1 MNNILIIGNGS
12 REHCIADILSNYE
25 KNNVYVLNGNPGMYY
40 FNPRIK
46 LVNNIDIYNYY
57 DISEFC
63 INENIYYVIIGG
75 EEHLAKGITEY
86 LEYKHI
92 CVIGPSKIGAK
103 LESSKYYAK
112 QFMNSV
118 GIPTAD
124 YQVYNYDDLV
134 NYIYKLKND
143 LITKYNGVYNLNNII
158 SKMVIKLD
166 GLAFGKGVYLPNTI
180 EEMES
185 VLTELNNNS
194 NLNKLTDKIIVE
206 KRLNGVEF
214 SMMCFCDG
222 EDTLFMPH
230 SKDYKKIG
238 ENDTGLNTGGMGSIS
253 NVKIVDD
260 KHLVLIKDKIKSYVL
275 KTKYKGILYAGL
287 LVENHNTDNPNVYVL
302 EFNCRL
308 GDPETQSVLQH
319 FTPKVLTK
327 IFECISN
334 STLCN
339 IKDDVYKIL
348 NNDKNM
354 YLTFVLSHN
363 LYPVSKAKEPFQI
376 DLENINNVARTY
388 LNNPKIYTSNIFNN
402 KNDIKSEHNEKSER
416 NENGLYFSNG
426 GRILSITSNCT
437 TYINNISSNYS
448 LAYKQL
454 LKNYYNFNNCLSKIN
469 YTNIYYRH
477 DIGHDIILDYILNN
491 DKHNIYDVSNYYNNN
506 NNIQYNVFNNLNKY
520 NLTFLCSN
528 NCTSGLNTIFYFI
541 SNIIKRNSYF
551 ENNLN
556 LKKLFNI
563 ILENTSPN
571 SNLNYD
577 LSFINNI
584 NIITNNDDAGV
595 LNLKEKY
602 LEFIVNLLST
612 KEFNNDLNNSKFME
626 LVYNCFDKYVHIIII
641 NSKLYSKNTYNKYL
655 LDELI
660 KLNTH
665 YIFLLGYMKIIPT
678 SIINVFKNR
687 IFNIHPSL
695 LPKYKNMMDL
705 NIHKK
710 VIENKDT
717 ISGCT
722 LHIVEEKVDAG
733 SILMQKTVLLND
745 LIDTNDLNEYTPLL
759 LKKYIQSEESNL
771 IFNFIQTLPLYDYI
785 SINQLPE
792 NNINQILTYRS
803 SGVDI
808 DMGNLFIDII
818 KKNLK
823 ENKLQNANIIGGFSG
838 TYKLSDG
845 SKLLATTD
853 GVGTKLELARNY
865 NHLDNIGID
874 LVAMS
879 VNDLL
884 ITGAKPLFFLDYYA
898 INKLDLQVGEKVIK
912 SIIEGCN
919 QSNMILL
926 GGETAEMPLVYT
938 RDKFDLAG
946 FCVGLLEKNQI
957 EYPLKEKINENDILF
972 MLPSNG
978 VHSNG
983 YSLINKIL
991 TNSKTKVYNFEN
1003 TNYSSN
1009 VDVINDLLKPTY
1021 IYYNEIQ
1028 KLKEVFGTH
1037 LLGMAHITGGGLVD
1051 NIPRILNKNQS
1062 FKLTK
1067 KWKVPDVF
1075 KFIYKNSTMTLD
1087 DMYKTYN
1094 LGIGI
1099 VFIVSQNYPNNE
1111 KQQIYK
1117 NLEIGR
1123 VINNSSPLLFDDL
1136 L

>member
-1 MNNILIIGNGS
+1 MLLYKFIKIMNNILIIGTGS

-25 KNNVYVLNGNPGMYY
+25 KNNVYVLKGNSGMNY
-40 FNPRIK
+40 FNPNIK
-46 LVNNIDIYNYY
+46 LVNNIDVYNYY

-63 INENIYYVIIGG
+63 IKNNIYYVIIGS

-86 LEYKHI
+86 LEDKYI
-92 CVIGPSKIGAK
+92 NVIGPTKSAAK

-112 QFMNSV
+112 QFMTSV
-118 GIPTAD
+118 GIPTANYEVYSYEALVD
-124 YQVYNYDDLV
+124 YVQE
-134 NYIYKLKND
+134 LKKD
-143 LITKYNGVYNLNNII
+143 LINNNDYLNKINNII
-158 SKMVIKLD
+158 KNLVVKLD

-180 EEMES
+180 EEMEN
-185 VLTELNNNS
+185 VLNELSNNK

-206 KRLNGVEF
+206 KRINGIEF

-222 EDTLFMPH
+222 EDILFMPH

-253 NVKIVDD
+253 NVKIVDE
-260 KHLVLIKDKIKSYVL
+260 KHLIYIKEKIKNYIL
-275 KTKYKGILYAGL
+275 KTKYKGILYTGL
-287 LVENHNTDNPNVYVL
+287 IVENHNTNNPNVYVL

-319 FTPKVLTK
+319 FSPKILTN

-334 STLCN
+334 SSLYK
-339 IKDDVYKIL
+339 IKEEVYKIL

-354 YLTFVLSHN
+354 YLTFVMSHN
-363 LYPVSKAKEPFQI
+363 LYPVGKAKEPFSI
-376 DLENINNVARTY
+376 DLEHIYNISKTY
-388 LNNPKIYTSNIFNN
+388 LNNPKIYTSCISSNSNN
-402 KNDIKSEHNEKSER
+402 TKYCST
-416 NENGLYFSNG
+416 G
-426 GRILSITSNCT
+426 GRILSITSNWNN
-437 TYINNISSNYS
+437 YINNMSSNYD
-448 LAYKQL
+448 LVYKQL
-454 LKNYYNFNNCLSKIN
+454 LKNYYNFNNCLSKIS
-469 YTNIYYRH
+469 YSDIYYRH
-477 DIGHDIILDYILNN
+477 DIGFDIILDYMLNN
-491 DKHNIYDVSNYYNNN
+491 SNTAT
-506 NNIQYNVFNNLNKY
+506 LKKY

-541 SNIIKRNSYF
+541 SSIIK
-551 ENNLN
+551 NNKYIDTNKN

-563 ILENTSPN
+563 ILEETSPN
-571 SNLNYD
+571 NNLNYD
-577 LSFINNI
+577 LSYINNI
-584 NIITNNDDAGV
+584 NIITNNDDAGI
-595 LNLKEKY
+595 LKIKEKY
-602 LEFIVNLLST
+602 LEFIINLLST
-612 KEFNNDLNNSKFME
+612 KEFNNDLDNNTFLE
-626 LVYNCFDKYVHIIII
+626 LVCNCFDKYVNIFVI
-641 NSKLYSKNTYNKYL
+641 NSDLYDKNTYNKYL
-655 LDELI
+655 LDKLI
-660 KLNTH
+660 SLNTH
-665 YIFLLGYMKIIPT
+665 YIFLLGYMKIIPV
-678 SIINVFKNR
+678 SIINIYKNR

-705 NIHKK
+705 EIHKK
-710 VIENKDT
+710 VIENNES

-722 LHIVEEKVDAG
+722 LHIVEEKVDTG
-733 SILMQKTVLLND
+733 LILIQKNVLLND
-745 LIDTNDLNEYTPLL
+745 LAIINNINEYTPLL
-759 LKKYIQSEESNL
+759 LKKYIQNEETKL

-785 SINQLPE
+785 SINELPE
-792 NNINQILTYRS
+792 NKINQILTYQS

-808 DMGNLFIDII
+808 DMGNLFINII

-823 ENKLQNANIIGGFSG
+823 ENKLQNANTIGGFSG
-838 TYKLSDG
+838 TYKLGDG

-853 GVGTKLELARNY
+853 GVGTKLELARKY
-865 NHLDNIGID
+865 NHLENIGID

-912 SIIEGCN
+912 SIIDGCN

-946 FCVGLLEKNQI
+946 FCVGLLEKDQI
-957 EYPLKEKINENDILF
+957 EYPLKEQIQENDILF

-991 TNSKTKVYNFEN
+991 NKNKEGSNTYNLEN
-1003 TNYSSN
+1003 TNYTNN

-1028 KLKEVFGTH
+1028 KLKEIFGTH

-1051 NIPRILNKNQS
+1051 NIPRVLNKQQS

-1067 KWKVPDVF
+1067 KWDIPDVF
-1075 KFIYKNSTMTLD
+1075 KFIYKNSNMSLE

-1123 VINNSSPLLFDDL
+1123 VINNSNPILFDDL
-1136 L
+1136 F